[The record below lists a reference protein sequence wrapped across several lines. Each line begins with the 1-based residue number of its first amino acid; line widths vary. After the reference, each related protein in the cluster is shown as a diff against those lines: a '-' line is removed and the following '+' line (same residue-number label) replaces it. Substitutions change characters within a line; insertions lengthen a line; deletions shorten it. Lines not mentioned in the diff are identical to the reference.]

1 MALLEIKNLNF
12 TYPEAAQPAL
22 MQVLR
27 RGGHAQLLLQ
37 FPQGRAD
44 KLIPR
49 RDMPGRGNIIAA
61 GVGILGG
68 AAHLQKHL
76 HCAVFF
82 PHDPDMAGAVAQ
94 PLGVGHG
101 ARHALTGGDADFI
114 DYI

>member
-1 MALLEIKNLNF
+1 
-12 TYPEAAQPAL
+12 
-22 MQVLR
+22 MQVGGG
-27 RGGHAQLLLQ
+27 GGHAQLLLQ

-76 HCAVFF
+76 HCAVLF
-82 PHDPDMAGAVAQ
+82 PHDPDMTGAVAQ

-101 ARHALTGGDADFI
+101 ARHGLPGGQTVFI
-114 DYI
+114 DNIKHFRHGGHILI